1 MLSLLLPVL
10 LAASEPTPEAWH
22 LSEPLCCTTD
32 YQRRAVVGTGDLPAG
47 EITIEAQPAG
57 LLTAT
62 VTALDAGRVEIHL
75 QAKRSGQGSIALLD
89 AGRTVRLRRT
99 VQVVSMTTDC
109 EKHISTEYSLP
120 DGTAVFKG
128 QLILSPHVAGLD
140 VRFACLSNQVTVPD
154 GLSERWIASETFTP
168 SPSGDSSETSF
179 RMVRQPGGRWVPFS
193 YILYQ
198 DGEQIGAP

>member
-1 MLSLLLPVL
+1 MLSLLFPVL
-10 LAASEPTPEAWH
+10 LAATEASPEAWR
-22 LSEPLCCTTD
+22 LPEPVCCTTD
-32 YQRRAVVGTGDLPAG
+32 YRRRAVVGTGDLPAG
-47 EITIEAQPAG
+47 EITIEAQPVE

-62 VTALDAGRVEIHL
+62 VTALDAGRVEIRL
-75 QAKRSGQGSIALLD
+75 QAKGSGRGSIALLD
-89 AGRTVRLRRT
+89 ARKTVRLRRA
-99 VQVVSMTTDC
+99 VQIVSMTTDC
-109 EKHISTEYSLP
+109 EQHISTEYSLP

-154 GLSERWIASETFTP
+154 GLAERWIASETFTP
-168 SPSGDSSETSF
+168 SPSGDTSETSF
-179 RMVRQPGGRWVPFS
+179 RMIRQPGGRWVPFS